1 MPVCNVT
8 RAFGFMWPDDNWPH
22 LRRTTDILLLN
33 HRKHSGRLEWTK
45 IFRSQRN
52 TTVCTFTLTCFRG
65 LALVWLVAVL
75 IYLHETH
82 THTNRFFFGHYSHLT
97 LTTQVLEDR
106 YLIHVNTD
114 VVILSTLCIG
124 CVDISTFMLYR
135 FFGSVGYHK
144 GLWDAGYYLKL
155 HLGQIILC

>member
-82 THTNRFFFGHYSHLT
+82 THKQVFFWPLLT
-97 LTTQVLEDR
+97 LDPNHTSAWRQVFNTCKYRRSNFKYSLYWLCR
-106 YLIHVNTD
+106 YQHIY
-114 VVILSTLCIG
+114 VVQVFWQCWLS
-124 CVDISTFMLYR
+124 
-135 FFGSVGYHK
+135 
-144 GLWDAGYYLKL
+144 
-155 HLGQIILC
+155 